1 MLSVCNQIK
10 WNQIK
15 LKSTLSLLKCASKSS
30 SSSYSSCCQ
39 CPVLLPVHLVAFP
52 GSCHSA
58 SLVLIDMQ
66 VSVQPSRRR
75 HVNQK
80 CSLERRASM
89 SHTHTPTPRP
99 VHSQP
104 ACLLPESRGMP
115 HYVSLCG
122 LLTHAFSSALG
133 AGALPAATTILLLPT
148 SLCPRFPLSLA
159 FPLFF
164 GTFSMVAEAAW
175 LVHQFGNFT
184 VLDDQNSSLI
194 WHQIELINKRR
205 KCSGDSEIIVDGET
219 DRWL

>member
-1 MLSVCNQIK
+1 MPVNPRPR
-10 WNQIK
+10 
-15 LKSTLSLLKCASKSS
+15 
-30 SSSYSSCCQ
+30 
-39 CPVLLPVHLVAFP
+39 PVLLPVRLVAFP

-104 ACLLPESRGMP
+104 ACLLPESRGML

-148 SLCPRFPLSLA
+148 SLSVCPRFPLSLWVSH
-159 FPLFF
+159 FF
-164 GTFSMVAEAAW
+164 WHFFNGRWRCMIGPS
-175 LVHQFGNFT
+175 
-184 VLDDQNSSLI
+184 I
-194 WHQIELINKRR
+194 W
-205 KCSGDSEIIVDGET
+205 
-219 DRWL
+219 